1 MYSMCLYF
9 CSNCTAAAMRDLS
22 CCFGKETCAEKLGSE
37 RQRGQTF
44 PVLSPNSNTKMQFF
58 CFCSTASTDNQ
69 FDPFSLMSTEVLAYN
84 RILSKN
90 SPRDEKQS
98 FTDLIN
104 ESSWPKAEFGLSPP
118 GKSSLARRRAEVL
131 KRKEEN
137 YKETKC
143 AEQPME
149 NPALTK
155 QTFEKLSFPSYKV
168 SEETSRIP

>member
-1 MYSMCLYF
+1 MGE
-9 CSNCTAAAMRDLS
+9 LS
-22 CCFGKETCAEKLGSE
+22 CCFIKEIQGREFRGRE
-37 RQRGQTF
+37 RIGADIACLICKF
-44 PVLSPNSNTKMQFF
+44 KYENAVFF
-58 CFCSTASTDNQ
+58 FRSTASTDNQ

-155 QTFEKLSFPSYKV
+155 QTFEKLSFPSYKI